1 MYKWTTALQWRVAA
15 LKAVFFFYFD
25 FYAFILYAAVVKI
38 FFWEI
43 LISSFFSNLLFNPNK
58 FSQLPLLLC
67 AFSSIAG
74 GITCV
79 AYTVQKLRSSILQQI
94 AKGAK
99 NEFCLYKIVSIV
111 FLRRN
116 CMYKIQI
123 WNILNLHNSF
133 ANYFV
138 LFCKHFCTL
147 FNFFAGWWNIASW
160 GERGAQLCQANTNL
174 GPSDG
179 GGQVGNI
186 KCVFCKNK

>member
-25 FYAFILYAAVVKI
+25 FYAFILYAVVKI

-79 AYTVQKLRSSILQQI
+79 AYMYCAEIEVLNFATNFQGCKKRILLIKDCFHCILKKKLHVQ
-94 AKGAK
+94 
-99 NEFCLYKIVSIV
+99 NTNMEHFEFA
-111 FLRRN
+111 
-116 CMYKIQI
+116 Q
-123 WNILNLHNSF
+123 
-133 ANYFV
+133 FV
-138 LFCKHFCTL
+138 CKLFC
-147 FNFFAGWWNIASW
+147 FFLQTFLHI
-160 GERGAQLCQANTNL
+160 
-174 GPSDG
+174 
-179 GGQVGNI
+179 V
-186 KCVFCKNK
+186 

>member
-1 MYKWTTALQWRVAA
+1 MHWYDIGHIDFCYPYIITILTNKNQIIIYLPPTIYNISYMYKWTTALQWRVAA

-94 AKGAK
+94 AKGAQT
-99 NEFCLYKIVSIV
+99 NFAYIRLFPLYS
-111 FLRRN
+111 
-116 CMYKIQI
+116 
-123 WNILNLHNSF
+123 
-133 ANYFV
+133 
-138 LFCKHFCTL
+138 
-147 FNFFAGWWNIASW
+147 
-160 GERGAQLCQANTNL
+160 
-174 GPSDG
+174 
-179 GGQVGNI
+179 
-186 KCVFCKNK
+186 